1 LKFGI
6 GCEIFPHKKTMFF
19 QRCRPFYGVN
29 QNYESWKKTDY
40 QAEKS
45 IFYKNMPNSN
55 PKTARESI
63 IMRI

>member
-1 LKFGI
+1 MGLIKIMKVG
-6 GCEIFPHKKTMFF
+6 KKH
-19 QRCRPFYGVN
+19 N
-29 QNYESWKKTDY
+29 Y